1 MKEKTDDGAGTYG
14 PKTRAMLKALSSGE
28 LNKTTNT
35 TVINTTVTT
44 PDTTTT
50 TPTDTATPTTSV
62 EPNQNTTELG
72 DVRNLQTQLKDL

>member
-1 MKEKTDDGAGTYG
+1 
-14 PKTRAMLKALSSGE
+14 MLKALSSGE

-44 PDTTTT
+44 PDTTGTT
-50 TPTDTATPTTSV
+50 ADTAIPTTNV